1 MRITVEEF
9 KELTAS
15 KLRGLV
21 CPDHQQPPRLKFH
34 GASLKDIDIQMSA
47 CCSKLIGLANR
58 KIAEN

>member
-1 MRITVEEF
+1 VRITVEEF